1 MGRKEKVNS
10 DKKESESDLGQ
21 KESESKLGQ
30 QESESKLGKDEKVK
44 ASKSNLERVKTE
56 GRNASNIRQP
66 VHQLY
71 TLFLPLHCHCTIV
84 LHCSLP
90 LQCIMYAE
98 LLVSLLLHFTHY
110 SNCTLLL
117 SLIANNALY

>member
-30 QESESKLGKDEKVK
+30 RESESELGKDEKVK

-71 TLFLPLHCHCTIV
+71 TLFL
-84 LHCSLP
+84 SLP
-90 LQCIMYAE
+90 LHHCTT
-98 LLVSLLLHFTHY
+98 LFTSIAVHY
-110 SNCTLLL
+110 VC
-117 SLIANNALY
+117 